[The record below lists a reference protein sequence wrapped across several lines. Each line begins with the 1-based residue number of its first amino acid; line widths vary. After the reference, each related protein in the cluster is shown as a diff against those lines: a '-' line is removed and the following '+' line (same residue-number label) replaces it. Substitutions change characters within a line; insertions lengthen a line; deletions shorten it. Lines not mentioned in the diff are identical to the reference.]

1 MLKKRTAVFF
11 ILILGQLFGCAF
23 MKRENR
29 IITNQM
35 DELINPESTGA
46 KIALAP
52 LAVPL
57 GTVTLLSDTFIIH
70 PIRVLP
76 KSAEKTWELFWQ
88 NSEGGIILQTFLF
101 FPKLILTPVGFV
113 FIWLSYSIFD
123 I

>member
-1 MLKKRTAVFF
+1 MIRKFCFAAAV
-11 ILILGQLFGCAF
+11 LILVQFFNCAF
-23 MKRENR
+23 MRKENR

-46 KIALAP
+46 KITLAP

-57 GTVTLLSDTFIIH
+57 GTVTLLTDTFILH
-70 PIRVLP
+70 PVRVLP
-76 KSAEKTWELFWQ
+76 KSAEKTWEFFWKDSQ
-88 NSEGGIILQTFLF
+88 EGIVLQTFLF